1 MIEDYWDY
9 EIDDT
14 PWWLRIILLTLII
27 SAIFIL
33 AIYCNTA
40 RADSTDVSF
49 TLMASDA
56 GDTLL
61 GYVDSVVFT
70 NIYCRGDSVGS
81 GAYTTP
87 DTGRII
93 CTVRVAGLYNG
104 DFTADAY
111 LYYDNA
117 FDDVEWDYTPGYW
130 AGYAVSTASSSDT
143 VTVILPTA
151 IITGSPVI
159 GAIMTVTLRGSNT
172 KDTCNNVAIG
182 NRTWTATTNASGIA
196 SILLIKNGCF
206 DKTLKYNAELVYNG
220 ATTYREQFSIDD
232 TTTSIWY
239 LGR

>member
-1 MIEDYWDY
+1 MKTLVLIF
-9 EIDDT
+9 
-14 PWWLRIILLTLII
+14 LLLAV
-27 SAIFIL
+27 SAFG
-33 AIYCNTA
+33 
-40 RADSTDVSF
+40 DSTDVSF

-81 GAYTTP
+81 GVYSTP

-117 FDDVEWDYTPGYW
+117 FSDVEWGYIEGYW

-143 VTVILPTA
+143 VTVMIPTA
-151 IITGSPVI
+151 SICGFPIE
-159 GAIMTVTLRGSNT
+159 GAAFTVKFRGQNVR
-172 KDTCNNVAIG
+172 DTCNNLAIG
-182 NRTWTATTNASGIA
+182 SLERTVYSNSSGIA
-196 SILLIKNGCF
+196 SMPLIKNSCF
-206 DKTLKYNAELVYNG
+206 DKSKNYEARLDIVGWGKYEESF
-220 ATTYREQFSIDD
+220 TIDD